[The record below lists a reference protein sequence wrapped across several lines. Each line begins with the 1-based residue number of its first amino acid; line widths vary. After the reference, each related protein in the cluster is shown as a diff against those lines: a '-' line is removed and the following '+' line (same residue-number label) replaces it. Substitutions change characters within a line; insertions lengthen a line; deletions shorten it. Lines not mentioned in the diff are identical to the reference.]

1 MDILYYDSTE
11 RLAIG
16 GDPFFPDDDTEIE
29 AKYPEKGVPVL
40 DEWKTYYARLYGD
53 REITIP
59 ESERAYLKRFHGG
72 VYEINFQNYVGLTRI
87 GNVNLSVKNRKIS
100 DTLYDSMLG
109 YIADRYADLVFSF
122 KTPVGLEYEKD
133 QPGQDILYL
142 QYLFLKKYLLD
153 DTPSLDDTPNLDEI
167 TGLILS
173 RPHRKVVSET
183 IKCTVDEMDH
193 PDVGLLLSIFS
204 SSGMLVKLPASHP
217 LRSTSAARR
226 LYERTG
232 EPYFPTEFKKSRKYH
247 TFDTNENRFV
257 RHFLQDILGRLK
269 PIEKALGYQSGTYL
283 NPDIAKN
290 IDQLKQKTDY
300 FLSDPM
306 WNDVGQMA
314 FVPGQSTVL
323 QRRDGYRHFFRLYA
337 LLNLASRYQFAMKN
351 FRNLIEMKDVPTLF
365 EYWCFF
371 IVKDILDEKLKMTG
385 ATPIVTDRETQRV
398 VPEGIRINYEG
409 GITLLYNA
417 GYGGSSGLNLNGE
430 VNEAVDY
437 RPFESYSH
445 GLRPDIVIEKAGRNK
460 LILDAKYKGKNGG
473 SGFYGE
479 EEGTIVG
486 YREEDLDKMHT
497 YHDAI
502 RDVFGSFALYPG
514 EKTIVFPPHRAKS
527 AFQGVGAVALKPVLG
542 KKAKPEHLENL
553 TKIIE
558 TFLETA

>member
-11 RLAIG
+11 KLAIG
-16 GDPFFPDDDTEIE
+16 GDPFFPDETEIE
-29 AKYPEKGVPVL
+29 ANHSKKEVPVL
-40 DEWKTYYARLYGD
+40 DEWKTYYARRYGD
-53 REITIP
+53 REIPIP
-59 ESERAYLKRFHGG
+59 ESARSFLKPFHGG

-109 YIADRYADLVFSF
+109 YIADKYGDLVFSF
-122 KTPVGLEYEKD
+122 NTPVGLEYEKD
-133 QPGQDILYL
+133 QAGQDILYL
-142 QYLFLKKYLLD
+142 QYLFLKKYL
-153 DTPSLDDTPNLDEI
+153 LDDTPNLDEI

-173 RPHRKVVSET
+173 RPHRKVVSEA
-183 IKCTVDEMDH
+183 IPCTVDEMDH

-217 LRSTSAARR
+217 LCSTSAARR

-232 EPYFPTEFKKSRKYH
+232 EPYFPTEFKKNRKYH

-257 RHFLQDILGRLK
+257 RHFLQDILERLR
-269 PIEKALGYQSGTYL
+269 PIESALGYRSGTYL
-283 NPDIAKN
+283 NPDIVKN

-306 WNDVGQMA
+306 WNDVGQMT

-323 QRRDGYRHFFRLYA
+323 QRRDGYRHLFRLYA
-337 LLNLASRYQFAMKN
+337 LLNLTSRHQFAMKD

-371 IVKDILDEKLKMTG
+371 IVKDLLDEKLKMTG
-385 ATPIVTDRETQRV
+385 AAPIVTDRETQKV
-398 VPEGIRINYEG
+398 VQEGIRINYEG
-409 GITLLYNA
+409 DITLLYNA
-417 GYGGSSGLNLNGE
+417 GYGGSSGLNLNGKIDE
-430 VNEAVDY
+430 TNDY
-437 RPFESYSH
+437 RPSESYSH
-445 GLRPDIVIEKAGRNK
+445 GLRPDIVIEKAGRKK

-479 EEGTIVG
+479 EEGGTIVG

-497 YHDAI
+497 YRDAI
-502 RDVFGSFALYPG
+502 RNVFGAFALYPG

-527 AFQGVGAVALKPVLG
+527 AFQGVGAVALKPISG
-542 KKAKPEHLENL
+542 AMAKPAHMENVR
-553 TKIIE
+553 KIID

>member
-16 GDPFFPDDDTEIE
+16 GDPFFPNDETGIE
-29 AKYPEKGVPVL
+29 ARYPEKEVPVL
-40 DEWKTYYARLYGD
+40 GEWKTHYARCYGEK
-53 REITIP
+53 EISIP
-59 ESERAYLKRFHGG
+59 ESAQSFLKPFHGG
-72 VYEINFQNYVGLTRI
+72 VYELNFKNYVGLTRI
-87 GNVNLSVKNRKIS
+87 GNVNLSVQNRKIS

-109 YIADRYADLVFSF
+109 YIADKYADLVFSF
-122 KTPVGLEYEKD
+122 NTPVGLEYEKD
-133 QPGQDILYL
+133 KPGQDTLYL
-142 QYLFLKKYLLD
+142 QYLFLKKYLV
-153 DTPSLDDTPNLDEI
+153 DDTPNLDEI

-183 IKCTVDEMDH
+183 IPCTVDEMDH
-193 PDVGLLLSIFS
+193 PDMGLLLSIFS

-217 LRSTSAARR
+217 LQSTSAARR

-257 RHFLQDILGRLK
+257 RHFLQDMLDRLN
-269 PIEKALGYQSGTYL
+269 PIESALGDSSGTYL

-306 WNDVGQMA
+306 WNDVGQMT

-323 QRRDGYRHFFRLYA
+323 QRRDGYRHLFRLYA
-337 LLNLASRYQFAMKN
+337 LLNLASRYQFAMKD

-385 ATPIVTDRETQRV
+385 AAPIVTERETQKV
-398 VPEGIRINYEG
+398 VLEGIRIHYEG
-409 GITLLYNA
+409 DITLLYNA
-417 GYGGSSGLNLNGE
+417 GYGGSSGLKLNGK
-430 VNEAVDY
+430 VDEAADY

-445 GLRPDIVIEKAGRNK
+445 GLRPDIVIEKAGGKK
-460 LILDAKYKGKNGG
+460 LILDAKYKGRNSV

-479 EEGTIVG
+479 EEGGTIVK
-486 YREEDLDKMHT
+486 YKEEDLDKMHA
-497 YHDAI
+497 YRDAI
-502 RDVFGSFALYPG
+502 RDVFGAFALYPG
-514 EKTIVFPPHRAKS
+514 QKAIVFPPHRYES
-527 AFQGVGAVALKPVLG
+527 PFEGVGAVALKPVAG
-542 KKAKPEHLENL
+542 NKAKPEHVENL
-553 TKIIE
+553 TTIIDA
-558 TFLETA
+558 FLETA

>member
-1 MDILYYDSTE
+1 MDILYYNYAE

-16 GDPFFPDDDTEIE
+16 SDPFFPDDEAEIE
-29 AKYPEKGVPVL
+29 ANHSKEEVPVL
-40 DEWKTYYARLYGD
+40 DEWKTYYARRYGD
-53 REITIP
+53 KEISIP
-59 ESERAYLKRFHGG
+59 GSARSFLKPFHGG
-72 VYEINFQNYVGLTRI
+72 VFEINFQNYVGLTRI
-87 GNVNLSVKNRKIS
+87 GNVNLNVKNRKIS

-109 YIADRYADLVFSF
+109 YIADKYADLVFSF
-122 KTPVGLEYEKD
+122 NTPVGLEYEKI
-133 QPGQDILYL
+133 QAGQDILYL

-153 DTPSLDDTPNLDEI
+153 DTPNMDEI

-183 IKCTVDEMDH
+183 IPCTVDEMDH

-217 LRSTSAARR
+217 LCSTSAAQR

-232 EPYFPTEFKKSRKYH
+232 EPYFPTEFKKRRKYH

-257 RHFLQDILGRLK
+257 RHFLQDMLERLK
-269 PIEKALGYQSGTYL
+269 PIENALGYLSGTYL

-306 WNDVGQMA
+306 WNDVGQMT

-323 QRRDGYRHFFRLYA
+323 QRRDGYRHLFRLYA
-337 LLNLASRYQFAMKN
+337 LLNLTSRHQFAMKD

-385 ATPIVTDRETQRV
+385 AAPIVTDRENQRV
-398 VPEGIRINYEG
+398 VQEGIRINYEG
-409 GITLLYNA
+409 DITLLYNA
-417 GYGGSSGLNLNGE
+417 GYGGSSGLSLNGKVDE
-430 VNEAVDY
+430 TNDY
-437 RPFESYSH
+437 RPSESYSH
-445 GLRPDIVIEKAGRNK
+445 GLRPDIVIEKAGRKK

-473 SGFYGE
+473 SSFYGE
-479 EEGTIVG
+479 EEGGTIVG

-497 YHDAI
+497 YRDAI
-502 RDVFGSFALYPG
+502 RDVFGAFALYPG
-514 EKTIVFPPHRAKS
+514 EKTIVFPPHRAEIP
-527 AFQGVGAVALKPVLG
+527 FQGVGAVALKPVLG
-542 KKAKPEHLENL
+542 NKAKSEHMGNL
-553 TKIIE
+553 TKIIDS
-558 TFLETA
+558 FLETA